1 MQEYE
6 SPNNYLEITCIYKSL
21 NKLTQKFWES
31 GWKGVFMAC
40 MVGDGGVNSSR
51 EKVSRNKVGN
61 IKTALVI
68 KN

>member
-1 MQEYE
+1 
-6 SPNNYLEITCIYKSL
+6 
-21 NKLTQKFWES
+21 
-31 GWKGVFMAC
+31 MAC

-68 KN
+68 KNWKLVYSQYL